1 MQFDVQPRGF
11 SVAETKI
18 PTDAGLVDG
27 MRFTIIDISG
37 IAVNVTFA
45 LPDWESFQR
54 YVADPVAESARLEA
68 RAKLVGP
75 GGMASKLPRKI
86 N

>member
-1 MQFDVQPRGF
+1 MEIRVFPRGF
-11 SVAETKI
+11 SVADSTV
-18 PTDAGLVDG
+18 TQADG
-27 MRFTIIDISG
+27 AAPATELILQDSSG
-37 IAVNVTFA
+37 IVLIAVFGPN
-45 LPDWESFQR
+45 DWESFQR

-86 N
+86 H